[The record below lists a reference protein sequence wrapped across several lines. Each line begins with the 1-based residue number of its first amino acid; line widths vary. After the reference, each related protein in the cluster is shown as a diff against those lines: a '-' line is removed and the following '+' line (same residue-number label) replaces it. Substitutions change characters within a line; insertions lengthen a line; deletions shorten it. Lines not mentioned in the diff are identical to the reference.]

1 METPAQDLS
10 IRNNSRD
17 DNELTNIRGIGN
29 TRKQWLNA
37 LGIYT
42 IADLAQFSADDI
54 ESRLKDEG
62 RSLPRSELEEW
73 SIQAQAKTFASPS
86 DSPLHNGSPGNGGV
100 RTNNNVQEPDG
111 SDQDISHQDKSDHC
125 ANTTNVKADHVVDWN
140 SLASFRIDYQTR
152 QAAGRSEQQ
161 TTIHYLDTGATAQ
174 WAGFDASPIQLW
186 IQEQIEETFCQAKP
200 ENLVVPEITQLRV
213 IQPSQSERPLIADKT
228 YPMFSGAIRSNELF
242 VLEVSLQFPGWVSTD
257 FSQSTSYQVRCIA
270 HEVVTGTIVNLGEIS
285 AQVPFSDRSIY
296 RVWLPELI
304 FPHPGIY
311 RLKISTTLQNKLA
324 TSGYFK
330 VPMLQVV

>member
-17 DNELTNIRGIGN
+17 NNELTKIRGIGT

-54 ESRLKDEG
+54 EFRLKSEG
-62 RSLPRSELEEW
+62 RSLPQSELEEW
-73 SIQAQAKTFASPS
+73 IIQAQAQTETLASPS
-86 DSPLHNGSPGNGGV
+86 DSSLHNGSPSKGSV
-100 RTNNNVQEPDG
+100 RANNVQD
-111 SDQDISHQDKSDHC
+111 HNMSDHDVSDRC
-125 ANTTNVKADHVVDWN
+125 ANTIKVKADNAIAWN

-152 QAAGRSEQQ
+152 QAEGRSEQQ
-161 TTIHYLDTGATAQ
+161 TTIHYLDTGTTAQ
-174 WAGFDASPIQLW
+174 WTGFDTSHIQPW
-186 IQEQIEETFCQAKP
+186 IQEQIEETFSQAKP
-200 ENLVVPEITQLRV
+200 ENLGIPEITQLRI
-213 IQPSQSERPLIADKT
+213 IQPPHSEQSLIADKT
-228 YPMFSGAIRSNELF
+228 YPMFSSAIRSDELF
-242 VLEVSLQFPGWVSTD
+242 VLEVSLQFPGLVPTD
-257 FSQSTSYQVRCIA
+257 FSQFISYQVRCIA
-270 HEVVTGTIVNLGEIS
+270 HEVATGTMVNLGEIS
-285 AQVPFSDRSIY
+285 AQVPLSDRSIY
-296 RVWLPELI
+296 RVWLSELI

-311 RLKISTTLQNKLA
+311 RLKISATLQNKLA